1 MLNFNEEAMYHIGLT
16 PSQGAEYAILTG
28 DPGRVESIARRL
40 DGAAFVASNR
50 EYASWAG
57 TLDGERVLVVSH
69 GIGGPSTAICVEELA
84 RCGVRTLIRVGTCG
98 GMALS
103 VKGGDLVIA
112 NAAIRQEGTSREY
125 LPLAFPAVSD
135 FAVTAALADAAAALC
150 GTAGERTAHVGVVQC
165 KDSFYG
171 QHSPEDSP
179 VSYELKNQWQ
189 AWLRAG
195 CLASEM
201 ESAAL
206 YAVAAARGLR
216 AGCVLHVLWN
226 QERAAAGLPDR
237 KDTDT
242 AEAALAA
249 IGAVR
254 RLIAAGKTGEGEERR
269 G

>member
-1 MLNFNEEAMYHIGLT
+1 MMNFNENRMFHIGLA
-16 PSQGAEYAILTG
+16 PSQGAKYAILTG

-40 DGAAFVASNR
+40 EGAAFLASNR
-50 EYASWAG
+50 EYTSWAG
-57 TLDGERVLVVSH
+57 TLEGERVLVISH
-69 GIGGPSTAICVEELA
+69 GIGGPSTAICVEELS
-84 RCGVRTLIRVGTCG
+84 RCGVKTLIRVGTCG
-98 GMALS
+98 GMALP
-103 VKGGDLVIA
+103 VKGGDLVVA

-135 FAVTAALADAAAALC
+135 FTVTAALRDAAA
-150 GTAGERTAHVGVVQC
+150 GTGRAVHVGVVQC

-189 AWLRAG
+189 AWLRGG

-206 YAVAAARGLR
+206 YIVATAKGLR

-226 QERAAAGLPDR
+226 QERQAAGLDNPRDE
-237 KDTDT
+237 DTSG
-242 AEAALAA
+242 AAKAA
-249 IGAVR
+249 IGALR
-254 RLIAAGKTGEGEERR
+254 RLIRAEKEG
-269 G
+269 

>member
-1 MLNFNEEAMYHIGLT
+1 MNVNGQRMYHIGLA
-16 PSQGAEYAILTG
+16 PSQGAEFVILTG

-40 DGAAFVASNR
+40 ENPAFLAENR
-50 EYASWAG
+50 EYTSWAG
-57 TLDGERVLVVSH
+57 TLDGERVLVISH
-69 GIGGPSTAICVEELA
+69 GIGGPSTAICVEELY
-84 RCGVRTLIRVGTCG
+84 RCGAKTLIRVGTCG
-98 GMALS
+98 GMALP
-103 VKGGDLVIA
+103 VKGGDLVVA

-135 FAVTAALADAAAALC
+135 FAVTAALRDAAIETGKAV
-150 GTAGERTAHVGVVQC
+150 HVGVVQC

-179 VSYELKNQWQ
+179 VSYQLKNQWQ

-226 QERAAAGLPDR
+226 QEREAAGLDNPRDE
-237 KDTDT
+237 DTSR
-242 AEAALAA
+242 AVQAALGA
-249 IGAVR
+249 IR
-254 RLIAAGKTGEGEERR
+254 RLIRAKWEG
-269 G
+269 

>member
-1 MLNFNEEAMYHIGLT
+1 MLNFNEEAMYHIGMN

-40 DGAAFVASNR
+40 DGAAFVAGNR
-50 EYASWAG
+50 EYTSWAG
-57 TLDGERVLVVSH
+57 TLGGERVLVVSH

-103 VKGGDLVIA
+103 VKGGDLVVA

-135 FAVTAALADAAAALC
+135 FAVTAALEDAAEEALRETED
-150 GTAGERTAHVGVVQC
+150 GRAVHVGVVQC

-179 VSYELKNQWQ
+179 VCYELKNQWQ

-237 KDTDT
+237 KDADT
-242 AEAALAA
+242 SAAALAA

-254 RLIAAGKTGEGEERR
+254 RLITAEKAGK
-269 G
+269 